1 VSRLAQSPSIPQRRI
16 GDDFLL
22 APLGRDDFDHLSG
35 TAAVVWTL
43 LETPCTKAELIDELA
58 GMYSASADGIGA
70 DVEVLIA
77 DLIEKGAVQVLES
90 TDG

>member
-16 GDDFLL
+16 GDDVLL
-22 APLGRDDFDHLSG
+22 APLGREDFDHLSG

-43 LETPCTKAELIDELA
+43 LETPCTMAELIDELA
-58 GMYSASADGIGA
+58 GLYSASAEGIGT
-70 DVEVLIA
+70 DVDALIAVLI
-77 DLIEKGAVQVLES
+77 ESGAVQVLES